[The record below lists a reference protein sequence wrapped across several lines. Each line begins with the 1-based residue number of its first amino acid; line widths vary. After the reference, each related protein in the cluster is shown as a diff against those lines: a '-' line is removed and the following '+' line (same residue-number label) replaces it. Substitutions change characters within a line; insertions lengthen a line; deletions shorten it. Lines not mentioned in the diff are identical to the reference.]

1 MIHMAIFPLRI
12 ERNEVLHVNLKYVY
26 QYTLRS
32 DRYLFFFHR
41 RPEHGP
47 MRVQLTNPVSRFK
60 HVQSLQHMC
69 RCVIC
74 DLDSS
79 RYLTFNFAYLFLF
92 LRFVIRRAVVRKD
105 LIQSLP
111 LPRRLLDYLSY
122 KNCYSELVESDSS
135 QSPTSEVKQYSNS
148 TVL

>member
-1 MIHMAIFPLRI
+1 M
-12 ERNEVLHVNLKYVY
+12 NQYNLA
-26 QYTLRS
+26 S
-32 DRYLFFFHR
+32 CSYLFFFHR

-60 HVQSLQHMC
+60 HIQSLQHMC
-69 RCVIC
+69 RCENMITKLLVPNEINPAF
-74 DLDSS
+74 
-79 RYLTFNFAYLFLF
+79 YLITPFIHFT
-92 LRFVIRRAVVRKD
+92 RFVIRQTVVRKD

-135 QSPTSEVKQYSNS
+135 QSPTSEVRYHPNLLSFPIYSLFHRQ
-148 TVL
+148 TV